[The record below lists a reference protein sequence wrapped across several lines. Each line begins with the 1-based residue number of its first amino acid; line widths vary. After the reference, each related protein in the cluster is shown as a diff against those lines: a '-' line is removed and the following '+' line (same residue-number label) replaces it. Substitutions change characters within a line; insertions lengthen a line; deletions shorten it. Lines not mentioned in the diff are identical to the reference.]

1 MCTSGLFSVA
11 LLWIVHYL
19 LTFPLSVLQRTAQLS
34 AHCCEQRYHCRGWVG
49 LNEQQQ
55 PYPFKLCHHLWA
67 ETEVKALLVGP
78 FRVADVKALVV
89 YSVPASASLTA
100 PVWTW
105 PLLTS
110 RHAALLPT
118 PAVRFWPDW
127 LHSVHFKAAAAGKP
141 LICSQTDDQ
150 PNPHRHIQM
159 VSCSRGKV
167 ITDSDWL
174 KPGLMWECDSLR
186 PELCPSAC
194 IHKQL
199 HNSLS
204 SSLTLF
210 MAHLQHLDLAS
221 HIHCFKHTL
230 YLYHALRP
238 HSTKQS
244 CYLWLRLSVF
254 FEQPS
259 SF

>member
-34 AHCCEQRYHCRGWVG
+34 AHCREQRYHCRGWVG

-55 PYPFKLCHHLWA
+55 PYPFKLCHHFWA

-78 FRVADVKALVV
+78 FGVADMWALVV
-89 YSVPASASLTA
+89 YSVPASASLTV

-127 LHSVHFKAAAAGKP
+127 LHSVHFKAAAASKP
-141 LICSQTDDQ
+141 LICSQTADQ
-150 PNPHRHIQM
+150 PNPHQHIQT
-159 VSCSRGKV
+159 VSCSRGSGKV
-167 ITDSDWL
+167 LTDSDWL

-210 MAHLQHLDLAS
+210 MAHLQHLDLAL

-230 YLYHALRP
+230 YLYHVLRP

-244 CYLWLRLSVF
+244 CCLWFLLKGIFVF
-254 FEQPS
+254 
-259 SF
+259 